1 MTDEEFEFLYSRA
14 QDLRQNPRPHQG
26 PFVFDRAAVAG
37 QHARNQRFVGVRVLA
52 LELCSVASPALK
64 PTKLIARA

>member
-1 MTDEEFEFLYSRA
+1 M
-14 QDLRQNPRPHQG
+14 NPHFVTVHKNEIRGKIQSATKDRLPLIG
-26 PFVFDRAAVAG
+26 PPYQASTLGISGFG
-37 QHARNQRFVGVRVLA
+37 GVRVLA